1 MIYIILLAL
10 ASILLYGL
18 ILGIYRLRFHPLAK
32 FPGPKLAAAT
42 QWYETYFEIV
52 KGGGGKFIFEV
63 KRMHE
68 QYGKSD
74 LSLEIHI
81 LDVTHWFLLK
91 G

>member
-1 MIYIILLAL
+1 MLNIVLLLLA
-10 ASILLYGL
+10 SSVLYGL
-18 ILGIYRLRFHPLAK
+18 FLGLYRLYFHPLAK

-68 QYGKSD
+68 RYGT
-74 LSLEIHI
+74 
-81 LDVTHWFLLK
+81 V